1 MNKRILLIALV
12 MLSVLL
18 MFFYR
23 SASSRQEITDPE
35 PVELYPLSQD
45 QIGWLSEKKELVVA
59 VTDDAAPLI
68 MFDVGGHAS
77 GMLVDYLDY
86 FRRDYQIEISYMP
99 VLKRDLEPILVGGQA
114 DAAITMHDLAHDQTI
129 SYTMP
134 VVEAKG
140 VLMYLNTLSLEASP
154 EGQGLVIACVEGDL
168 SEETLRKFFP
178 KAELL
183 FEDSTRDAVGRLKSG
198 DANAVAGSETALN
211 YFLGMGYLLDNPGS
225 HHLSDSPSMDYIL
238 DNLLRADGYL
248 YEKNYCLAVPAE
260 NHILYEILNN
270 AIYYMDNGQVLT
282 DLQSKWMGM
291 SYPLYTESF
300 VEEFGIIILILFAAV
315 LCVFLVFYQS
325 NKSLYEELQQ
335 RMELLR
341 ESQNEMQTTF
351 DGVTYYL
358 AEVNREGRI
367 VDINKAFAQY
377 LQIRRH
383 NAIGLKLSELFG
395 ADKVACSRLSE
406 LTEKTF
412 REEKEH
418 DTEFTVGRGIYEAHS
433 FTIKDTRGKV
443 EKILLMIKDVT
454 DQRSAE
460 RQMLQDNKMI
470 AIGQL
475 ASGVAHEIR
484 NPLGLVRNYCY
495 VLKSL
500 DKDDVATREEAIKII
515 EKSVEKAGRIIEN
528 LLNFS
533 RMTSNKKELV
543 NLYVHI
549 SNIIELQ
556 RNWLDKRGIAVYY
569 KFAGPHDVVVNIE
582 AIELILIN
590 LISNAADAISQKG
603 GKDGQNGKDRQNG
616 QNGAGGQNVYGA
628 EEEMNGMIEVKCE
641 HQEGQHIRLT
651 IKDKGEGIP
660 EEIKEDIF
668 NPFFS
673 TKEKKEGSGL
683 GLYIV
688 YNEVNKMQG
697 DIKVDSQVGEGTTFT
712 ITIPVDRNR
721 DLAEGHQQFPQGKGA
736 IYK

>member
-1 MNKRILLIALV
+1 
-12 MLSVLL
+12 
-18 MFFYR
+18 
-23 SASSRQEITDPE
+23 
-35 PVELYPLSQD
+35 
-45 QIGWLSEKKELVVA
+45 
-59 VTDDAAPLI
+59 
-68 MFDVGGHAS
+68 
-77 GMLVDYLDY
+77 MLVDYLDY

-99 VLKRDLEPILVGGQA
+99 VLKRDLEPILVGGRA

-183 FEDSTRDAVGRLKSG
+183 LEDSTRDAVGRLKSG

-211 YFLGMGYLLDNPGS
+211 YFLGMGYLWDNPGN
-225 HHLSDSPSMDYIL
+225 HYLSDSPGRDYIS

-248 YEKNYCLAVPAE
+248 YEKSYCLAVSAE

-270 AIYYMDNGQVLT
+270 AIYYMDNAQVLT

-406 LTEKTF
+406 LTERPSWKKGT
-412 REEKEH
+412 RH
-418 DTEFTVGRGIYEAHS
+418 GIHVGRGIYEAHS

-460 RQMLQDNKMI
+460 RQMLQDNKMT
-470 AIGQL
+470 
-475 ASGVAHEIR
+475 
-484 NPLGLVRNYCY
+484 P
-495 VLKSL
+495 
-500 DKDDVATREEAIKII
+500 
-515 EKSVEKAGRIIEN
+515 
-528 LLNFS
+528 
-533 RMTSNKKELV
+533 
-543 NLYVHI
+543 
-549 SNIIELQ
+549 
-556 RNWLDKRGIAVYY
+556 
-569 KFAGPHDVVVNIE
+569 
-582 AIELILIN
+582 
-590 LISNAADAISQKG
+590 
-603 GKDGQNGKDRQNG
+603 
-616 QNGAGGQNVYGA
+616 
-628 EEEMNGMIEVKCE
+628 
-641 HQEGQHIRLT
+641 
-651 IKDKGEGIP
+651 
-660 EEIKEDIF
+660 
-668 NPFFS
+668 
-673 TKEKKEGSGL
+673 
-683 GLYIV
+683 
-688 YNEVNKMQG
+688 
-697 DIKVDSQVGEGTTFT
+697 
-712 ITIPVDRNR
+712 
-721 DLAEGHQQFPQGKGA
+721 
-736 IYK
+736 

>member
-45 QIGWLSEKKELVVA
+45 QIGWLSAKKELVVA

-134 VVEAKG
+134 VVEAKD

-211 YFLGMGYLLDNPGS
+211 YFLGMGYLLDNQGS

-282 DLQSKWMGM
+282 DLQSK
-291 SYPLYTESF
+291 
-300 VEEFGIIILILFAAV
+300 
-315 LCVFLVFYQS
+315 
-325 NKSLYEELQQ
+325 
-335 RMELLR
+335 
-341 ESQNEMQTTF
+341 
-351 DGVTYYL
+351 
-358 AEVNREGRI
+358 
-367 VDINKAFAQY
+367 
-377 LQIRRH
+377 
-383 NAIGLKLSELFG
+383 
-395 ADKVACSRLSE
+395 
-406 LTEKTF
+406 
-412 REEKEH
+412 
-418 DTEFTVGRGIYEAHS
+418 
-433 FTIKDTRGKV
+433 
-443 EKILLMIKDVT
+443 
-454 DQRSAE
+454 
-460 RQMLQDNKMI
+460 
-470 AIGQL
+470 
-475 ASGVAHEIR
+475 
-484 NPLGLVRNYCY
+484 
-495 VLKSL
+495 
-500 DKDDVATREEAIKII
+500 
-515 EKSVEKAGRIIEN
+515 
-528 LLNFS
+528 
-533 RMTSNKKELV
+533 
-543 NLYVHI
+543 
-549 SNIIELQ
+549 
-556 RNWLDKRGIAVYY
+556 
-569 KFAGPHDVVVNIE
+569 
-582 AIELILIN
+582 
-590 LISNAADAISQKG
+590 
-603 GKDGQNGKDRQNG
+603 
-616 QNGAGGQNVYGA
+616 
-628 EEEMNGMIEVKCE
+628 
-641 HQEGQHIRLT
+641 
-651 IKDKGEGIP
+651 
-660 EEIKEDIF
+660 
-668 NPFFS
+668 
-673 TKEKKEGSGL
+673 
-683 GLYIV
+683 
-688 YNEVNKMQG
+688 
-697 DIKVDSQVGEGTTFT
+697 
-712 ITIPVDRNR
+712 
-721 DLAEGHQQFPQGKGA
+721 
-736 IYK
+736 